1 MSSITKLAAL
11 AAAAS
16 LAVPSLAAAS
26 LAPASAPTPGAKPA
40 AAHAAAAKPGGKPA
54 VAPSDKAQLE
64 ALEKGFIAAFQ
75 AKDVAKIMTSYAK
88 DGLFVFDVSPPRDYA
103 GWAAYKKDW
112 EEIFGAFPGPL
123 KVSISD
129 LSITAVGTVAY
140 SHSIQAAQFTTKDG
154 STFDLVVRVTDVYRK
169 IGGKWKIVLEHV
181 SVPVDLATG
190 KADLLS
196 KY

>member
-1 MSSITKLAAL
+1 MPSITKLAAL
-11 AAAAS
+11 AAAVS

-40 AAHAAAAKPGGKPA
+40 AAPAAHAAAKPA
-54 VAPSDKAQLE
+54 APSDKAQLE
-64 ALEKGFIAAFQ
+64 ALEKRFIAAFQ
-75 AKDVAKIMTSYAK
+75 AKDVTRVMANYAK

-112 EEIFGAFPGPL
+112 EELFAAFPGPL

-129 LSITAVGTVAY
+129 LSITAVGTVGY

-154 STFDLVVRVTDVYRK
+154 SKFDVVVRVTDVYRK